1 MSKKET
7 KEKAI
12 NEVSSAAEESAAP
25 KKAKSFRK
33 LKFGSMSLVTIAV
46 VIAAVIL
53 ANIMAGMLEKRA
65 PLKLDITP
73 DNRYELSDQTVE
85 VLRNLDKDVE
95 ITVTAS
101 KEAFTAMA
109 EQMKAMYVQ
118 YYGVNVDLPY
128 DMIPGIL
135 DKYSMYAQQGKGK
148 IDVKYTDINH
158 DPETIN
164 KYKKYYTGDIAEN
177 NIVIYS
183 GERVRVLSY
192 TDIADMIKSPQ
203 TSSATSLQMSF
214 AGESVLTS
222 AIMAV
227 TDSHPVTVAVGK
239 TYGGNALYEQ
249 NYGTIVDSLVQF
261 LTKGGYDCVDVDL
274 STDALSPDDYDMLL
288 IAVPSIDFSADVINK
303 FSDFLYNGGK
313 YGKNLFYIPNFS
325 AMSLP
330 NFDEFLAD
338 WCLQVEPAYIID
350 DKNSVQTPITSLGQ
364 LFDAPKV
371 NISEPDLVGDV
382 GNAAL
387 YTVAPFTKPVTVLSK
402 NNTNVVK
409 PILKSNDTSFVYDLT
424 EDKAKEG
431 DKNSYNVAVLSTREQ
446 QSGMDVI
453 RSNVLVVGSSF
464 MFDNA
469 ILAYTTTYN
478 NADVILGMLNNISG
492 KSAGVVIADK
502 SLEQTVISPSVAEMN
517 VIRVITII
525 VIPALVALA
534 GAIVLLRRKNK

>member
-1 MSKKET
+1 M
-7 KEKAI
+7 
-12 NEVSSAAEESAAP
+12 NEVSGAAEESAAP
-25 KKAKSFRK
+25 KKVKSYRK
-33 LKFGSMSLVTIAV
+33 LKFGSMSLITIAV

-73 DNRYELSDQTVE
+73 DKRYELSEQTVD
-85 VLRNLDKDVE
+85 VLKNLEKDVE
-95 ITVTAS
+95 VTVTAS
-101 KEAFTAMA
+101 KETFTAMA
-109 EQMKAMYVQ
+109 EQMKAYYLQ
-118 YYGVNVDLPY
+118 YGVNVDLPY

-135 DKYSMYAQQGKGK
+135 DKYSMYAQQGKGS
-148 IDVKYTDINH
+148 IDVKYIDINH

-164 KYKKYYTGDIAEN
+164 KYKKYYTGDIVEN

-183 GERVRVLSY
+183 GERVRVLTY
-192 TDIADMIKSPQ
+192 NDIIDMIKSPQ
-203 TSSATSLQMSF
+203 TGSTNNLQMNF

-222 AIMAV
+222 AIMSV
-227 TDSHPVTVAVGK
+227 TDSHPVKVAVGR
-239 TYGGNALYEQ
+239 TYGGNGLYEQ
-249 NYGTIVDSLVQF
+249 NYETIVSSLTQF
-261 LTKGGYDCVDVDL
+261 LTKGGYDCVDVDIA
-274 STDALSPDDYDMLL
+274 TDALSPDEYDMLL

-338 WCLQVEPAYIID
+338 WCLQVEPSYIVD

-371 NISEPDLVGDV
+371 NINEPDYVGDV

-387 YTVAPFTKPVTVLSK
+387 YTVAPFTRPVTVLSK
-402 NNTNVVK
+402 HNTNVVK
-409 PILKSNDTSFVYDLT
+409 EILKTNDTSFLYDMQK
-424 EDKAKEG
+424 EKADDSNK
-431 DKNSYNVAVLSTREQ
+431 SAYNVAVLSTREQ
-446 QSGMDVI
+446 QSGMDVVK
-453 RSNVLVVGSSF
+453 SNVLVVGSSF

-478 NADVILGMLNNISG
+478 NAEVILGMLNNISG

-502 SLEQTVISPSVAEMN
+502 TLEQTVISPSMAEAN
-517 VIRVITII
+517 VIKVLVII

-534 GAIVLLRRKNK
+534 GVIVLLRRKNK

>member
-1 MSKKET
+1 MEWFNIVIGSLSTLIGLVGGGVGIYFWRVNKELKQKEVERAAIENELQQADAWKDLFEKERERS
-7 KEKAI
+7 KEK
-12 NEVSSAAEESAAP
+12 SDRLRDLYAE
-25 KKAKSFRK
+25 RD
-33 LKFGSMSLVTIAV
+33 SM
-46 VIAAVIL
+46 
-53 ANIMAGMLEKRA
+53 K
-65 PLKLDITP
+65 
-73 DNRYELSDQTVE
+73 
-85 VLRNLDKDVE
+85 
-95 ITVTAS
+95 
-101 KEAFTAMA
+101 
-109 EQMKAMYVQ
+109 
-118 YYGVNVDLPY
+118 
-128 DMIPGIL
+128 
-135 DKYSMYAQQGKGK
+135 
-148 IDVKYTDINH
+148 
-158 DPETIN
+158 ETIN
-164 KYKKYYTGDIAEN
+164 KYKKYYTGDIVEN
-177 NIVIYS
+177 NIIIYS
-183 GERVRVLSY
+183 DERVRVLSY

-338 WCLQVEPAYIID
+338 WCLQVEPSYIID

-387 YTVAPFTKPVTVLSK
+387 NTVAPFTKPVTVLSK

-409 PILKSNDTSFVYDLT
+409 PILKSNDTSFVYDMM
-424 EDKAKEG
+424 EEKAKEG
-431 DKNSYNVAVLSTREQ
+431 DRNSYNVAVLSTREQ

-453 RSNVLVVGSSF
+453 KSNVLVVGSSF

-534 GAIVLLRRKNK
+534 GVIVLLRRKNK